1 MRGVCKKFEERG
13 LPNFPAGVP
22 FTFWEQYIGLRF
34 WLGVAVASVLAAV
47 FAAVATVFVN
57 AWLAAVV
64 CVVVAS
70 IVVQLFGAMA
80 VLDVHLSA
88 IPAVIIILAVG
99 LGVEFT
105 LHICIVSST
114 HQLKNVF
121 LRSDTT
127 FNDCLSYFLKGFV
140 TSLGSRQHR
149 VKKSLKHM
157 FAPVFHGAF
166 STFLS
171 VVMLEFSQFDFIVR

>member
-70 IVVQLFGAMA
+70 IVVQLFGVMA
-80 VLDVHLSA
+80 VLAVHLSA

-114 HQLKNVF
+114 HQLKKYSFVLTQHSMIASLIFSGLCDQSWKPPTPSEEVF
-121 LRSDTT
+121 ETHVCPRLPRSI
-127 FNDCLSYFLKGFV
+127 FNFLE
-140 TSLGSRQHR
+140 RRH
-149 VKKSLKHM
+149 
-157 FAPVFHGAF
+157 A
-166 STFLS
+166 
-171 VVMLEFSQFDFIVR
+171 

>member
-1 MRGVCKKFEERG
+1 MRGVCKKFEDRG

-70 IVVQLFGAMA
+70 IVVQLFGVMA

-105 LHICIVSST
+105 LHICIVS
-114 HQLKNVF
+114 F
-121 LRSDTT
+121 
-127 FNDCLSYFLKGFV
+127 
-140 TSLGSRQHR
+140 
-149 VKKSLKHM
+149 
-157 FAPVFHGAF
+157 
-166 STFLS
+166 
-171 VVMLEFSQFDFIVR
+171 